1 MASKFGHGFVV
12 NLVLIGR
19 HLVLP
24 PEKAFLGL
32 ADHLDQMVLPEQ
44 FKGSEVEAIYDQLR
58 RRILWHQTGS
68 VDKEELPEVKRL
80 FGRLIVAVDRELGI
94 PDADLGSF
102 A

>member
-1 MASKFGHGFVV
+1 MPSKFGHGFVV

-44 FKGSEVEAIYDQLR
+44 FKGTEVEKLYDQMR
-58 RRILWHQTGS
+58 RRILWHQAGTI
-68 VDKEELPEVKRL
+68 DKEELPEVKRL
-80 FGRLIVAVDRELGI
+80 FDRLVVAVDKGLDI
-94 PDADLGSF
+94 PDADIGSF

>member
-1 MASKFGHGFVV
+1 MPSKFGHGFVV

-19 HLVLP
+19 HLALP

-44 FKGSEVEAIYDQLR
+44 FKGTEVEKLYDQMR
-58 RRILWHQTGS
+58 RRILWHQAGTI
-68 VDKEELPEVKRL
+68 DKEELPEVKRL
-80 FGRLIVAVDRELGI
+80 FDRLVVAVDKGLDI
-94 PDADLGSF
+94 PDADIGSF